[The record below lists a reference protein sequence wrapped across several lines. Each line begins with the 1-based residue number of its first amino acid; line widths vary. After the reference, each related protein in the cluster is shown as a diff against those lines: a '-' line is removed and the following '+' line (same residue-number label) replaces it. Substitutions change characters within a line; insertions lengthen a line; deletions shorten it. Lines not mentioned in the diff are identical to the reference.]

1 MPNKFCMHNVDPK
14 AFIEA
19 LDRCT
24 GKVML
29 VTDDGDQFNLKSTL
43 SQLAGLVKI
52 IEGGNLVK
60 ACIICENMEDESK
73 MFRLN
78 MFGDKK

>member
-1 MPNKFCMHNVDPK
+1 MANNKFCMHNVEPK
-14 AFIEA
+14 AFMAA
-19 LDRCT
+19 LDKCK

-29 VTDDGDQFNLKSTL
+29 VTDEGDQFNLKSKL
-43 SQLAGLVKI
+43 SQVAGIIKL

-60 ACIICENMEDESK
+60 ACIICEDPDDETM

-78 MFGDKK
+78 LFGA